1 MGIAQEILNKLNPTE
16 QDKLLKALREKDA
29 VLAKKLD
36 EGRLTIED
44 LLFLRPEMLAKL
56 LQKIDP
62 QDLGLSLRLG
72 SGEVAKYVLENVSK
86 GTKADLEEILNGP
99 PQAVSEI
106 EKSVQKIL
114 TALKAMIEK
123 GDVYLDKGGDDPLI

>member
-44 LLFLRPEMLAKL
+44 LALLKPEMLAKL
-56 LQKIDP
+56 LQKIEMKH
-62 QDLGLSLRLG
+62 LGLSLRLG
-72 SGEVAKYVLENVSK
+72 TENLREFILSNVSK
-86 GTKADLEEILNGP
+86 GNKVDILEILNGP

-106 EKSVQKIL
+106 EKSVEKIL
-114 TALKAMIEK
+114 KVLKVMIEK
-123 GDVYLDKGGDDPLI
+123 GDVYLDKGGDDPFI